1 MAIAKTKLI
10 TITSN
15 LANLD
20 QVLMRFIDLEDF
32 HPVPSNQIVDTVH
45 GLTSFKPDNL
55 CSGILNELVQYDQ
68 EYELRLLTH
77 DIRSLDYNFD
87 KMRESIQAAHAILK
101 ERHDQIQANHAEI
114 TKLTNATMQIKN
126 IESLD
131 ISFDDIFSCQYIY
144 SRVGRLPNDSVA
156 KLKYYRNRLFVF
168 KSFNEDENYNWCMY
182 FTSKEYEREVDNIF
196 SSLFFER
203 IHIPEFVHG
212 TPEAARQTFTDQIA
226 ELNRKN
232 EALKAEMRKLI
243 EDYRENLSTI
253 KSELLFLNK
262 IFEAK
267 QYVVGLGD
275 RFTISGFTEVDHVD
289 RVKKQFVGIEDLEL
303 DVRPPQSDKRIK
315 PPTKLRHGWFSR
327 PFGMFVEMYGV
338 PAYGDMDPTPFLA
351 ITYTLLFGMMFGDF
365 GQGLVLILLGWIL
378 AKWKKM
384 KLGEVGI
391 RIGIASAIFGLLYGS
406 FFGNEDFL
414 TPFYTDVL
422 GLGGKPIHIMD
433 STFTMTLLIGAVAI
447 GALLIVLSI
456 IVGIFTNI
464 RRKDWITAL
473 FSHNGLAGLL
483 IYGYLLTA
491 IALSMTGWANIL
503 IWPFLVPFL
512 GVPAILIFLKEP
524 IARRCEG
531 KKMFPKGF
539 GGFFVEGFFELF
551 DVFLSYITN
560 TLSFMRIGGFILVHA
575 GVMLVVTSIMG
586 MVGNAS
592 LLVAIFGNIFV
603 MALEGMIVGIQV
615 LRLEFYEMFSR
626 YYDGNG
632 IAFKTMQIH

>member
-10 TITSN
+10 TITAN
-15 LANLD
+15 LGNLD

-32 HPVPSNQIVDTVH
+32 HPVAANQIVDSVH

-55 CSGILNELVQYDQ
+55 CSGILNELVQYDE
-68 EYELRLLTH
+68 EYDLRLITR

-87 KMRESIQAAHAILK
+87 QMRDTIQAAHAVLK

-156 KLKYYRNRLFVF
+156 KLKYYRNRPFVF

-203 IHIPEFVHG
+203 IYIPEFVHG
-212 TPEAARQTFTDQIA
+212 TPEAARQTFTDEIA

-232 EALKAEMRKLI
+232 EALKAEMRKII
-243 EDYRENLSTI
+243 EDYRLNLTTI

-275 RFTISGFTEVDHVD
+275 RFTISGFTEVGHVES
-289 RVKKQFVGIEDLEL
+289 VKKQFAGIDDLEL

-338 PAYGDMDPTPFLA
+338 PAYGDIDPTPFVA
-351 ITYTLLFGMMFGDF
+351 ISYSLLFGIMFGDL
-365 GQGLVLILLGWIL
+365 GQGLVLILLGFIM

-384 KLGEVGI
+384 RLGEVGI
-391 RIGIASAIFGLLYGS
+391 RIGISSAFFGLLYGS
-406 FFGNEDFL
+406 FFGNEEIL
-414 TPFYTDVL
+414 TPFYTQVL
-422 GLGGKPIHIMD
+422 GLSSKPIHVMD
-433 STFTMTLLIGAVAI
+433 PAFTMTLLIGAIAI
-447 GALLIVLSI
+447 GAALIITSI
-456 IVGIFTNI
+456 IIGIFTNI
-464 RRKDWITAL
+464 RRKAWITAL
-473 FSHNGLAGLL
+473 FSHNGVAGL
-483 IYGYLLTA
+483 
-491 IALSMTGWANIL
+491 IL
-503 IWPFLVPFL
+503 
-512 GVPAILIFLKEP
+512 
-524 IARRCEG
+524 
-531 KKMFPKGF
+531 
-539 GGFFVEGFFELF
+539 
-551 DVFLSYITN
+551 
-560 TLSFMRIGGFILVHA
+560 
-575 GVMLVVTSIMG
+575 
-586 MVGNAS
+586 
-592 LLVAIFGNIFV
+592 
-603 MALEGMIVGIQV
+603 
-615 LRLEFYEMFSR
+615 
-626 YYDGNG
+626 
-632 IAFKTMQIH
+632 